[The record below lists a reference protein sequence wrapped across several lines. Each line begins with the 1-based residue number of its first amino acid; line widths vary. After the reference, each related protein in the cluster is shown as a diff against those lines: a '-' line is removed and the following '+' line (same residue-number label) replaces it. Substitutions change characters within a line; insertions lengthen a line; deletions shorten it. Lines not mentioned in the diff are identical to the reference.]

1 MTKYEQAMQEAER
14 YLEQEELA
22 MASRQ
27 PKQKSNRFQNGI
39 IWATI
44 MFFVVLAIIPDA
56 DETETAPAISIHNPI
71 KVFSYDT
78 NQTEV
83 ISKNSI
89 NSFDVVCIARISV
102 LRDVLINGLRVKYD
116 TSNLLTNAT
125 NIQDDLFMK
134 YPHSIPT
141 SWINSEKSSFIR
153 TIPDYVSDSW
163 LQSQYKPCGVSI

>member
-1 MTKYEQAMQEAER
+1 MTKYEQAMQEAEQ

-22 MASRQ
+22 SQQSKPKGSRF
-27 PKQKSNRFQNGI
+27 KTNT
-39 IWATI
+39 IWAMV

-56 DETETAPAISIHNPI
+56 DDTETAPAISIHNPI

-89 NSFDVVCIARISV
+89 NSFDVVCIARIGV
-102 LRDVLINGLRVKYD
+102 LRDVLINALKVRYD
-116 TSNLLTNAT
+116 TSDLLTNAT
-125 NIQDDLFMK
+125 NVQDKLFMK

-141 SWINSEKSSFIR
+141 SWINSEKSRFIS
-153 TIPDYVSDSW
+153 TIPNYVSDSW